1 MSAEPDYK
9 VPTNAQRK
17 ICLVVIDMQNCFFN
31 DDESSKVTY
40 KEEIGNIAKA
50 IRLFHE
56 HSRDVFI
63 IKYVG
68 ETHSIS
74 KDMNF
79 IEELGEL
86 EPCTIIEKHHMSAF
100 LNTQLPD
107 LVFERGYDSVL
118 ICGAY
123 AEHCV
128 MATYWTAFQFDLSPF
143 LLSGAVI
150 AYNKEKQRSAEDV
163 CSLFTMDDM
172 VANLNTATIDHVYNL
187 TKNRLRRKYYYIE

>member
-9 VPTNAQRK
+9 VPTKAQRK
-17 ICLVVIDMQNCFFN
+17 VCLIVVDMQNCFFN
-31 DDESSKVTY
+31 DDESSKITC
-40 KEEIGNIAKA
+40 KQEIENIAEA

-56 HSRDVFI
+56 HSRDVFV

-100 LNTQLPD
+100 QNTQLPD
-107 LVFERGYDSVL
+107 LIVERGYDTAL

-123 AEHCV
+123 AEHCI
-128 MATYWTAFQFDLSPF
+128 MATYWTAFQHDITPY
-143 LLSGAVI
+143 LLSGGVI
-150 AYNKEKQRSAEDV
+150 AYTKEKERSAEDV
-163 CSLFTMDDM
+163 CSLYTLDDVM
-172 VANLNTATIDHVYNL
+172 ENLSATTIDPECNN
-187 TKNRLRRKYYYIE
+187 TKNRMRRKYWYLE

>member
-9 VPTNAQRK
+9 VPTKAQRK
-17 ICLVVIDMQNCFFN
+17 VCLIVVDMQNCFFN
-31 DDESSKVTY
+31 DDESSKITY
-40 KEEIGNIAKA
+40 KQEIENIAEA

-56 HSRDVFI
+56 HSRDVFV

-86 EPCTIIEKHHMSAF
+86 NPCTVIEKHHMSAF
-100 LNTQLPD
+100 QNTQLPD
-107 LVFERGYDSVL
+107 LIIERGYDTAL

-128 MATYWTAFQFDLSPF
+128 MATYWTAFQHDITPY
-143 LLSGAVI
+143 LLSGGVI
-150 AYNKEKQRSAEDV
+150 AYTREKERSAEDV
-163 CSLFTMDDM
+163 CSLYTMEDVM
-172 VANLNTATIDHVYNL
+172 ENLRTTTIDHECNN
-187 TKNRLRRKYYYIE
+187 TKNRMRRKYWYLE